1 MSRRSRPKYQV
12 LISSTYADLH
22 EERETVAWAILKSRH
37 IPAGMENFSA
47 HLDRGPWERPSPL
60 SCPGGIGEIGGS
72 GRNFVMRPV
81 RIRQAPLLIAIAA
94 SVAACGF
101 DARPKSGTVACRP
114 QGDAC
119 CPEGYI
125 CVGRTASVDGTCW
138 HKDDIPLTSLALT
151 HDYTPAIANAPTCLV
166 TDWLPSA
173 TGGASGTP
181 DSGATPDLG
190 WSLPAGTGGAPTD
203 GGATEVVG
211 GPVALD
217 EFDPNTV
224 YFSAFWDASLGIM
237 GRARVFDSTNTD
249 RFASS
254 LTFGSMWGGIR
265 PTDRA
270 LIYWVDGDFVV
281 YQFVLDQETSKA
293 SPRDNDIEIPQPTCA
308 PDKHIAPGELH
319 IAPDSGDLLFICS
332 PCGVSDAGCPTLY
345 ASGALGPSLHYGQR
359 IMAIGYGGN
368 YLIKDTELSV
378 IASDGTAIPVPSVN
392 GPDFAMTVAYRATP
406 TGFWIAEEAG
416 SDGFERWHVGYDG
429 VVSDHRVYPPYP
441 DVGAKMGTNPGPL
454 AIDGQG
460 RLIVARSAG
469 TMAKY
474 NIPREIIFRFD
485 PDDAVG
491 EVLVDPDSYGYLKL
505 ASIYTGP

>member
-1 MSRRSRPKYQV
+1 MSRRCRPKYQV

-22 EERETVAWAILKSRH
+22 EEREAVTWAILKSRH
-37 IPAGMENFSA
+37 AGMEN
-47 HLDRGPWERPSPL
+47 
-60 SCPGGIGEIGGS
+60 
-72 GRNFVMRPV
+72 GRNFLMLPA

-101 DARPKSGTVACRP
+101 DARPKSGTVTCRP
-114 QGDAC
+114 QGGAC

-138 HKDDIPLTSLALT
+138 HKDDIPLASLALT
-151 HDYTPAIANAPTCLV
+151 HDETPAIANAPACLV

-190 WSLPAGTGGAPTD
+190 WLPSATGGASGTPDSGATPDLGWPLPAGTGGAPTD
-203 GGATEVVG
+203 GGATGIVG
-211 GPVALD
+211 GTVPLD

-224 YFSAFWDASLGIM
+224 YFSAFYDASLGIM

-254 LTFGSMWGGIR
+254 LTFGSMWGSIR
-265 PTDRA
+265 PTDGA
-270 LIYWVDGDFVV
+270 LIYWTDGDFVV

-293 SPRDNDIEIPQPTCA
+293 APRNNDIEIPQPTCA
-308 PDKHIAPGELH
+308 ADKHITPGELH
-319 IAPDSGDLLFICS
+319 IAPDSGDILFICS
-332 PCGVSDAGCPTLY
+332 PCDLSDAGCPTLY
-345 ASGALGPSLHYGQR
+345 ASGALGPSLRYGQQ

-368 YLIKDTELSV
+368 YLIKDPELSV
-378 IASDGTAIPVPSVN
+378 IASDGTSIPVPWAN
-392 GPDFAMTVAYRATP
+392 GPDFVMTVAYRATP
-406 TGFWIAEEAG
+406 TGFWIAEETG

-429 VVSDHRVYPPYP
+429 AVSDQRVYPPYP
-441 DVGAKMGTNPGPL
+441 DMGVKMGTNPGPL
-454 AIDGQG
+454 AFDGQG
-460 RLIVARSAG
+460 RLIVTRSAG
-469 TMAKY
+469 SLAKY
-474 NIPREIIFRFD
+474 NIPRDIIFRFD

-491 EVLVDPDSYGYLKL
+491 EVLVDPASYGYLSL
-505 ASIYTGP
+505 TSIFYTGP